1 MSPTIIISILLTV
14 LLVTL
19 AGMMFFMRYSKAN
32 RVLVIYPT
40 AGQDLPQELRMYE
53 KKDRVSGVI
62 WWKSFDGKVKFP
74 EPPAECI
81 RNIKGKGLK
90 WACVTRLSEDEYKY
104 NKLTTSKDTINF
116 VPFTAVERE
125 IIIQEFAKAAKKR
138 ASNWL
143 RDALV
148 PSVAILSFVVIVIML
163 LVFWGDIA
171 QPALESHQLALSV
184 SQQNQDIMK
193 ALIQNGLIEL
203 PADQITSGGVNVTTV
218 LT

>member
-1 MSPTIIISILLTV
+1 
-14 LLVTL
+14 
-19 AGMMFFMRYSKAN
+19 MMFFMRYSKAN

-53 KKDRVSGVI
+53 KKDKISGVI

-104 NKLTTSKDTINF
+104 NTLTTSKDTINF

-203 PADQITSGGVNVTTV
+203 PADQITSSGVNVTTV

>member
-1 MSPTIIISILLTV
+1 MSPTIIISLLLTV
-14 LLVTL
+14 LLIVMV
-19 AGMMFFMRYSKAN
+19 GMMFLMSYSKAN

-53 KKDRVSGVI
+53 RKDKVSGVV

-74 EPPAECI
+74 EPPPECI

-104 NKLTTSKDTINF
+104 NQLKTGKDTIDF

-148 PSVAILSFVVIVIML
+148 PSVAILSFVIIVIML

-184 SQQNQDIMK
+184 SEQNQDIMK
-193 ALIQNGLIEL
+193 ALIRNGLIEL
-203 PADQITSGGVNVTTV
+203 PADEITSESVNVTAV

>member
-1 MSPTIIISILLTV
+1 MDLTLIISLLLTV
-14 LLVTL
+14 LLI
-19 AGMMFFMRYSKAN
+19 AMGGMIFFMSYSKAN

-40 AGQDLPQELRMYE
+40 AGKDLPREVRMYE
-53 KKDRVSGVI
+53 RKDKISGVV
-62 WWKSFDGKVKFP
+62 WWKSYDGKVKFP
-74 EPPAECI
+74 EPPAECVT
-81 RNIKGKGLK
+81 NIQGKGLK
-90 WACVTRLSEDEYKY
+90 WACVTRMSEDEYKY
-104 NKLTTSKDTINF
+104 NTLKTGKDGIEF

-148 PSVAILSFVVIVIML
+148 PTVAILSFVMIIVML
-163 LVFWGDIA
+163 FIFWGDIA
-171 QPALESHQLALSV
+171 QPALDSHKLALSV

-203 PADQITSGGVNVTTV
+203 PADQVASQGVNVTSA

>member
-1 MSPTIIISILLTV
+1 MSLTIIISVLLTV
-14 LLVTL
+14 LLVVM
-19 AGMMFFMRYSKAN
+19 AGMMFLMRYSKAN

-53 KKDRVSGVI
+53 RKDKISGVV

-104 NKLTTSKDTINF
+104 NTLTTSKDTINF

-148 PSVAILSFVVIVIML
+148 PSVAILSFVIIVIML

>member
-1 MSPTIIISILLTV
+1 MG
-14 LLVTL
+14 
-19 AGMMFFMRYSKAN
+19 GMMFLMSYSKAN

-40 AGQDLPQELRMYE
+40 AGKDLPREVRMFE
-53 KKDRVSGVI
+53 RKDKISGVV

-81 RNIKGKGLK
+81 SNIAGKGLK
-90 WACVTRLSEDEYKY
+90 WACVTRMSEDEYKY
-104 NKLTTSKDTINF
+104 NTLKTGKDSIDF

-148 PSVAILSFVVIVIML
+148 PTVAILSFVMIIICL
-163 LVFWGDIA
+163 FIFWGDIA
-171 QPALESHQLALSV
+171 QPALESHELALTV
-184 SQQNQDIMK
+184 SQQNQDIMR

-203 PADQITSGGVNVTTV
+203 PEDEVTSESINVTAV

>member
-1 MSPTIIISILLTV
+1 MTPTVIISILLAI
-14 LLVTL
+14 LLVVMV
-19 AGMMFFMRYSKAN
+19 GMMFFMSYSKAN

-203 PADQITSGGVNVTTV
+203 PADQITSSGVNVTTV